1 MSRPLRIEFPGA
13 VYHVTSRGDRREAIF
28 EDDVDRSALLEVLAQ
43 ALDRFEACALA
54 WCLMGNH
61 YHFVIHTQ
69 QANLSLL
76 MRHING
82 VYTQRFNKRHN
93 KVGHLFQGRFKA
105 VLVDKDSYMLEVC
118 RYVDLNPVRAG
129 MVDEPGDW
137 PWSSYLAHSGQ
148 ASPPAW
154 LDTSAIWGY
163 LLGSDVKNA
172 ADAKQAADMYKALV
186 TAGRDVKL
194 WDEALRQQVFLGDEH
209 FVQRMQDLASNARI
223 STKETPKTQR
233 AAPHTVAHWLE
244 ICESREEA
252 IVRAYRESKLS
263 MTAIAQALGLSVSR
277 ISRILAKEASRK
289 QWDIFC
295 NVVDNFGDIGVCW
308 RLACNL
314 AARGKRVRLWVD
326 DVSPLA
332 WMAPSGCAH
341 VEVIDCKNGL
351 PNDQDYVLGDVLV
364 DTFDCEF
371 AINLIAIQAINT
383 PARCQF
389 TPLKSTIQPLWLN
402 LEYLTAESFAER
414 AHTLPYVH
422 HSGAA
427 QGWTQRYFYPG
438 FNERTGGLLRET
450 DLFDRQKAFDRGAWL
465 NRLLEQNNAAEP
477 SFPRRRE
484 SMTAAVDSRLRGND
498 RNKDIDNTRFIS
510 LFCYEP
516 AALEALIDQLAASK
530 IQTCL
535 LVTYGRATTA
545 VKALLEHKKRLQPT
559 YLLSKQLS
567 ILYLPQL
574 TQIDFDHLLWS
585 CNLNFVRGEDSLV
598 RAIWAGKPFIW
609 QIYPQHDGAHNAKLD
624 AFLQMM
630 DAPASLKTAHT
641 AWNASAAEAKADPH
655 LPHFPQLDLP
665 TWAQSAEN
673 LSTKLRLQ
681 ADLASSLIAFAEKNG

>member
-28 EDDVDRSALLEVLAQ
+28 EDDVDRSTLLEVLAQ
-43 ALDRFEACALA
+43 ALDRFEASALA

-129 MVDEPGDW
+129 VVDEPGDW

-148 ASPPAW
+148 TIAPAW
-154 LDTSAIWGY
+154 LDTPAIWGY
-163 LLGSDVKNA
+163 LLGSGAKNA

-186 TAGRDVKL
+186 AAGKDVKL

-233 AAPHTVAHWLE
+233 AAPRTVAQWLE
-244 ICESREEA
+244 ICASREEA
-252 IVRAYRESKLS
+252 IVKSHRESRLS
-263 MTAIAQALGLSVSR
+263 MTAIGQALGLSVSR
-277 ISRILAKEASRK
+277 VSRILAEEAAR
-289 QWDIFC
+289 QNWDIFC
-295 NVVDNFGDIGVCW
+295 NVVDNFGDIGVSW

-314 AARGKRVRLWVD
+314 AARGKAVRLWLD

-332 WMAPSGCAH
+332 WMAPSGHPH
-341 VEVIDCKNGL
+341 VEVIDCQNGIPKDTDL
-351 PNDQDYVLGDVLV
+351 TLGDVLV

-371 AINLIAIQAINT
+371 AINLIAAKTINT
-383 PARCQF
+383 LAIGRF
-389 TPLKSTIQPLWLN
+389 NPLKSPIQPVWLN

-438 FNERTGGLLRET
+438 FNERTGGLLREI
-450 DLFDRQKAFDRGAWL
+450 DFFERQQAFDKAAWL
-465 NRLLEQNNAAEP
+465 ANLKFEVSDYSRSGAMN
-477 SFPRRRE
+477 ST
-484 SMTAAVDSRLRGND
+484 SSSSRL
-498 RNKDIDNTRFIS
+498 IS

-516 AALEALIDQLAASK
+516 AALVALIDQLTASETH
-530 IQTCL
+530 TCL
-535 LVTYGRATTA
+535 LVTAGRATTA
-545 VKALLEHKKRLQPT
+545 VKDLLEHKRRVEPA
-559 YLLSKQLS
+559 YLLTEQLS
-567 ILYLPQL
+567 ILYIPQL
-574 TQIDFDHLLWS
+574 TQTDYDHLLWS
-585 CNLNFVRGEDSLV
+585 CDLNFVRGEDSLV
-598 RAIWAGKPFIW
+598 RAIWAAKPFIW
-609 QIYPQHDGAHNAKLD
+609 QIYPQHDGAHHTKLD
-624 AFLQMM
+624 AFLAMM
-630 DAPASLKTAHT
+630 EAPESLKTAHI
-641 AWNASAAEAKADPH
+641 AWNASAAEVKTDAS
-655 LPHFPQLDLP
+655 LPSFPSLDLLV
-665 TWAQSAEN
+665 WARSAQN
-673 LSTKLRLQ
+673 LSNKLCLQ
-681 ADLASSLIAFAEKNG
+681 TDLATNLIAFTEKNS